1 MNMVEY
7 ETITILT
14 PDISDEA
21 VHKNILWQKS
31 IIESEKGKL
40 IKASN
45 WGKKRLAYEIK
56 KHFKGVYLHLNFF
69 GSTELIKEY
78 ERKLNLSDMVM
89 RFLTVKL
96 NDKVSAEEIE
106 KAEGEIPDLNEI
118 TSNLGDK
125 ENNSDSGKAKH
136 HNEKKVEPA
145 AKESA

>member
-56 KHFKGVYLHLNFF
+56 KHF
-69 GSTELIKEY
+69 
-78 ERKLNLSDMVM
+78 
-89 RFLTVKL
+89 
-96 NDKVSAEEIE
+96 
-106 KAEGEIPDLNEI
+106 P
-118 TSNLGDK
+118 
-125 ENNSDSGKAKH
+125 
-136 HNEKKVEPA
+136 
-145 AKESA
+145 